1 MTTEPDWRVLAL
13 LAATPV
19 SRTWQVE
26 EGGSLAVLRK
36 DEPGA
41 RRLGLNRAAE
51 PDVLRAAAAAG
62 LGPAC
67 RLADPA
73 AGLLLTDWLPGRAWT
88 ASDLQEPDN
97 LRRAA
102 SLLRRVHATPLAGP
116 VVDLGAAIDRYAAAA
131 GAGSAALAA
140 TARQQLAQALAV
152 GAPSGATPLPRE
164 SSPRVSSGRGVA
176 SEGAPAR
183 GGLCFC
189 HNDPTP
195 GNFIA
200 GPAGGLHLIDWE
212 YAGLCHPGF
221 DLAGLAVGAAL
232 TEERVNLLLQ
242 TYRGRPPTGAET
254 DRHRDWSALCA
265 SLGELWAR
273 AVAAGGVKAGV

>member
-1 MTTEPDWRVLAL
+1 MTPAPKWQILEA

-88 ASDLQEPDN
+88 AAELQEPDK

-102 SLLRRVHATPLAGP
+102 RLLRRVHGTPLTGP

-131 GAGSAALAA
+131 GVELAGLAA
-140 TARQQLAQALAV
+140 TARLQLASALSV
-152 GAPSGATPLPRE
+152 EAPSGA
-164 SSPRVSSGRGVA
+164 
-176 SEGAPAR
+176 PA
-183 GGLCFC
+183 GDGLCFC

-200 GPAGGLHLIDWE
+200 GPAGRLHLIDWE

-221 DLAGLAVGAAL
+221 DLAGLAVGAGL
-232 TEERVNLLLQ
+232 TVEGVDLLLHA
-242 TYRGRPPTGAET
+242 YRGRPPTLADT
-254 DRHRDWSALCA
+254 ARHRDWAALCV
-265 SLGELWAR
+265 SLGELWAG
-273 AVAAGGVKAGV
+273 AVATGGSSGV